1 MTFTAPGWLA
11 GGAVACLWLMW
22 LWYRYDKRQYA
33 ALAFF
38 VAPHLRAPLTESLSV
53 ARRRARRGLY
63 LLSVA
68 LLFAALAGPRWGFH
82 WEQTNRRGND
92 LVFAVDTSRSM
103 NTPDVKP
110 DRLTRA
116 KFAIDDFAK
125 RLDGDAI
132 GLVVFAGTAFLA
144 CPITLDYGAFYESL
158 NVVDTASIPRGGTNI
173 ASAIREADTA
183 LQRRP
188 GSDKTLVLI
197 TDGEDLEGDAL
208 AAASEA
214 HARDGLKIYTIGVG
228 TANGDLIPLPADR
241 GGGFVKDENGAF
253 VKSHLDE
260 KTLTAIA
267 QATGGLY
274 APLGRQGEGFDVI
287 YDKALGPM
295 AKHDLAS
302 RQQKI
307 YIERFQ
313 WPLAGSLGALLTSL
327 VIGNRRW
334 LRRRTP
340 AAAVLPGASVTG
352 SRAPA
357 VARGVLTT
365 LILGLLLTATAPSA
379 RADTETAA
387 APPVPA
393 AQTPAPPAAS
403 AVASQAAAQAAAHDA
418 RKPVQHYNAGTSAYK
433 DGRYPQAA
441 QAFTQAITAAPSN
454 DAERLAEQQDAY
466 YDLGNT
472 LYRSG
477 QKTQKSAVDATLKT
491 WNDAVKAYDTALQ
504 LRPGDGDAKYNR
516 DLVKRKIAAL
526 QQEQQKDPKNQQNDK
541 NKNDKDKD
549 KSKSQGGG
557 GGPSDGKPDQPGGQQ
572 PGQPPPG
579 QQQAQQP
586 PPQPGDGSQSGK
598 GPPPAAQNQPK
609 PADAKPQD
617 PGKDAN
623 PRPADAQANDDQR
636 EPGQMSRA
644 EARQLLDSVKG
655 EERTPLGAPLA
666 RTDGPPE
673 RPVKDW

>member
-1 MTFTAPGWLA
+1 MRFAAPGWLG
-11 GGAVACLWLMW
+11 GGAAACLCLVW

-38 VAPHLRAPLTESLSV
+38 IAPQLRASLTESVSV
-53 ARRRARRGLY
+53 ARRRARRGLH
-63 LLSVA
+63 LASVA
-68 LLFAALAGPRWGFH
+68 LLFTALAGPQWGYR

-116 KFAIDDFAK
+116 KLAIDDFAK

-158 NVVDTASIPRGGTNI
+158 NVVDTNSIPRGGTNI
-173 ASAIREADTA
+173 AAAIREADAA

-188 GSDKTLVLI
+188 GSDKTLVLV

-208 AAASEA
+208 AVASEA

-260 KTLTAIA
+260 KALTALA
-267 QATGGLY
+267 ETTGGLY
-274 APLGRQGEGFDVI
+274 APLGRQGEGFDFI

-302 RQQKI
+302 RQQKV

-313 WPLAGSLGALLTSL
+313 WPLAASLATLLSSL
-327 VIGNRRW
+327 LIGNRRW
-334 LRRRTP
+334 LRRRAAAGGASGARPARTTP
-340 AAAVLPGASVTG
+340 AAGA
-352 SRAPA
+352 
-357 VARGVLTT
+357 TT
-365 LILGLLLTATAPSA
+365 ALGLGLLLSVALAHPA
-379 RADTETAA
+379 RADSPTPPPS
-387 APPVPA
+387 PPVG
-393 AQTPAPPAAS
+393 T
-403 AVASQAAAQAAAHDA
+403 DA
-418 RKPVQHYNAGTSAYK
+418 RKPVQQYNAGTRAYL
-433 DGRYPQAA
+433 DGKYPQAA
-441 QAFTQAITAAPSN
+441 QAFKQAITAAPSN

-472 LYRSG
+472 LYRAG
-477 QKTQKSAVDATLKT
+477 QKTEKSSVDDTLKT

-504 LRPGDGDAKYNR
+504 LRPADDDAKYNR

-526 QQEQQKDPKNQQNDK
+526 QQDQQKDPKNQQNDK
-541 NKNDKDKD
+541 NKNDKDK
-549 KSKSQGGG
+549 SKSQGGGGGG
-557 GGPSDGKPDQPGGQQ
+557 GGPSDGKADNKPGGQQ
-572 PGQPPPG
+572 PGQQGGQPPPA

-598 GPPPAAQNQPK
+598 GPPPAPAAQNQPK
-609 PADAKPQD
+609 PGDAKPQA
-617 PGKDAN
+617 PGQDASKDGN
-623 PRPADAQANDDQR
+623 PPPSDAQAGDDQR